1 MTAIGPDQD
10 LSHGIPRLDT
20 LDTLLETNAGARV
33 GIVIATPL
41 RDNPR
46 DRDRFERKLQV
57 ALAYFT
63 SEAFQSRWGAPDPSH
78 CALYIDIHSTSDGSI
93 IDLVFGQADR
103 IRAAGLTPVI
113 KVINAN

>member
-1 MTAIGPDQD
+1 MTDSGPDQD
-10 LSHGIPRLDT
+10 LSHAIPRLDT
-20 LDTLLETNAGARV
+20 LDTLLETNVGARV

-46 DRDRFERKLQV
+46 DRARFERKLQV
-57 ALAYFT
+57 ALAYFK

-103 IRAAGLTPVI
+103 IRAAGLTPRVR
-113 KVINAN
+113 VCHAN